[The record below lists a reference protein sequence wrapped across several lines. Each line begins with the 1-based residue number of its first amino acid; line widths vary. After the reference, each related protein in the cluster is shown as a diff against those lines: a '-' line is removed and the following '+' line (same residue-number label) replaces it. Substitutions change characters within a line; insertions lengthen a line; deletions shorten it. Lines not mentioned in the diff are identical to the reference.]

1 MFFYGD
7 FSGLSLPLFPPKV
20 SLLLELC
27 CVVASGNWPSP
38 PADLRLEYSQ
48 RMQVSRS
55 QPIIPDKSRGHSL
68 CQLSLLMDTLS
79 FCVNIHFPDLW
90 GCWASFP
97 VLFGPLYVNICVEIS
112 DFVLHPLKNYIILCG
127 RNLLDTL
134 NTKTFNFPT
143 LRPAHFLDCIFW

>member
-1 MFFYGD
+1 MFLYGD
-7 FSGLSLPLFPPKV
+7 FSGLSLPLLPPQI

-27 CVVASGNWPSP
+27 CVVASGNWPSL

-55 QPIIPDKSRGHSL
+55 QPLPDKSQGHSL
-68 CQLSLLMDTLS
+68 CLTCLLMDTLS
-79 FCVNIHFPDLW
+79 LCVNIHFPDLW
-90 GCWASFP
+90 WCWASFQ

-112 DFVLHPLKNYIILCG
+112 DFVLRPLKNNIILCG

-134 NTKTFNFPT
+134 NTKPLNFPIPW
-143 LRPAHFLDCIFW
+143 PAHFLDCIFW